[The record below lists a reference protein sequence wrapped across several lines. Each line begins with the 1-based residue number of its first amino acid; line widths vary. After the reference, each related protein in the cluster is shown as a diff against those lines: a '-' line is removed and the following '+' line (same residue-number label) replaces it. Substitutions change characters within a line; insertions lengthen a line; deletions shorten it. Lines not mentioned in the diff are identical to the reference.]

1 MELHLDPKSS
11 LPIYA
16 QLVDR
21 VKHMVATGNLKP
33 GDQLPTV
40 RQLGVDLR
48 VNPNTIARAYTE
60 LAHQGIISSQQ
71 GKGTYVADQPN
82 AAALSL
88 REDRLR
94 AVVSNVV
101 LEVLSL
107 GYEPR
112 ELQDCLQDELNHWQ
126 RANGPPLT
134 AVDTK

>member
-60 LAHQGIISSQQ
+60 LSRQGILTSQQ
-71 GKGTYVADQPN
+71 GRGTYIADQPN
-82 AAALSL
+82 AGAVSHL
-88 REDRLR
+88 REDRLQSL
-94 AVVSNVV
+94 VSHLV

-112 ELQDCLQDELNHWQ
+112 ELQDCLQDELDRWQ
-126 RANGPPLT
+126 RANDPH
-134 AVDTK
+134 

>member
-1 MELHLDPKSS
+1 MELHLDPRSS

-21 VKHMVATGNLKP
+21 VKHMVATGSLKP

-71 GKGTYVADQPN
+71 GKGTYVAYQPN
-82 AAALSL
+82 VAAVSRL

-94 AVVSNVV
+94 ALVGNVV

-112 ELQDCLQDELNHWQ
+112 ELQDSLQSELDRWQ
-126 RANGPPLT
+126 RANG
-134 AVDTK
+134 TK

>member
-1 MELHLDPKSS
+1 MELHLDPRSS

-21 VKHMVATGNLKP
+21 VKHMVATGSLKP

-71 GKGTYVADQPN
+71 GKGTYVAYRPN
-82 AAALSL
+82 VAAVSRL

-94 AVVSNVV
+94 ALVGNVV

-112 ELQDCLQDELNHWQ
+112 ELQDSLQSELDRWQ
-126 RANGPPLT
+126 RANG
-134 AVDTK
+134 TK

>member
-1 MELHLDPKSS
+1 MELHIDPKSS

-21 VKHMVATGNLKP
+21 VKHMVATGDLKP

-48 VNPNTIARAYTE
+48 VNPNTIARAYTD
-60 LAHQGIISSQQ
+60 LAHQGIICSQQ
-71 GKGTYVADQPN
+71 GKGTYIADQPN
-82 AAALSL
+82 AAAVSRL
-88 REDRLR
+88 REDRLKSM
-94 AVVSNVV
+94 VSHLV

-112 ELQDCLQDELNHWQ
+112 ELQECLQDELARWQ
-126 RANGPPLT
+126 QANGPR
-134 AVDTK
+134 

>member
-1 MELHLDPKSS
+1 M
-11 LPIYA
+11 
-16 QLVDR
+16 DR

-71 GKGTYVADQPN
+71 GRGTYIADQPN
-82 AAALSL
+82 AAAVSRL
-88 REDRLR
+88 REDRLQSL
-94 AVVSNVV
+94 VSHLV
-101 LEVLSL
+101 LEALSL

-112 ELQDCLQDELNHWQ
+112 ELQDCLRDELDRWQ
-126 RANGPPLT
+126 RANGPH
-134 AVDTK
+134 

>member
-1 MELHLDPKSS
+1 MELHLDSKSS

-21 VKHMVATGNLKP
+21 VKHMVATGDLKP

-71 GKGTYVADQPN
+71 GRGTYVADQPN
-82 AAALSL
+82 AAAVSRL

-94 AVVSNVV
+94 TMVSHLV

-112 ELQDCLQDELNHWQ
+112 ELQEYLQDELARWQ
-126 RANGPPLT
+126 QDNGPH
-134 AVDTK
+134 

>member
-1 MELHLDPKSS
+1 MEIQLDPKSS

-60 LAHQGIISSQQ
+60 LSRQGILSSLQ
-71 GKGTYVADQPN
+71 GKGTYIADQPS
-82 AAALSL
+82 AAALSGL

-94 AVVSNVV
+94 ALVSNVV

-112 ELQDCLQDELNHWQ
+112 ELQESLRSELERWQ
-126 RANGPPLT
+126 KAKGMP
-134 AVDTK
+134 

>member
-60 LAHQGIISSQQ
+60 LAHQGILTSQQ
-71 GKGTYVADQPN
+71 GRGTYIADQPN
-82 AAALSL
+82 AGAVGHL
-88 REDRLR
+88 REDRLQSL
-94 AVVSNVV
+94 VSHLV

-112 ELQDCLQDELNHWQ
+112 ELQDCLQDELDRWQ
-126 RANGPPLT
+126 RANDPH
-134 AVDTK
+134 

>member
-71 GKGTYVADQPN
+71 GKGTYVAYQPDV
-82 AAALSL
+82 AAVSRL
-88 REDRLR
+88 REDRLQ
-94 AVVSNVV
+94 ALVGNVV

-107 GYEPR
+107 GYEPQ
-112 ELQDCLQDELNHWQ
+112 ELQDSLQNELDRWQ
-126 RANGPPLT
+126 RSNG
-134 AVDTK
+134 TK